1 MVHYW
6 KTFQAYL
13 YFASTLIG
21 IRPQLEKLLAY
32 GTDGEQTLMDALS
45 HEFPFAIHLLC
56 TIHMRRNVK
65 QQLIDRKFPEE
76 HRRATLD
83 EVFGAKRGTVH
94 FEGLIDCNTN
104 KEFDEKLESLKQR
117 WEQREASSSECN
129 RGFYDWFL
137 THKSELMKSSTIRP
151 VREQAG
157 LGSPPELFS
166 TNASESV
173 NNVIKSKVDYKK
185 NELHKFIEKLQCLV
199 NDQDLEVERAV
210 CGRGKY
216 RFRPQY

>member
-1 MVHYW
+1 MVHYR

-65 QQLIDRKFPEE
+65 QQRIDRKFPEE
-76 HRRATLD
+76 HRRAMLD

-117 WEQREASSSECN
+117 WEQREASSSEYN

-137 THKSELMKSSTIRP
+137 THKSDLMKSSAIHP
-151 VREQAG
+151 V
-157 LGSPPELFS
+157 
-166 TNASESV
+166 
-173 NNVIKSKVDYKK
+173 
-185 NELHKFIEKLQCLV
+185 
-199 NDQDLEVERAV
+199 
-210 CGRGKY
+210 
-216 RFRPQY
+216 